1 MQSKITLGSL
11 TESLFIF
18 IILECIVNFVY
29 KQGNDRHSNRK
40 IPLNF
45 N

>member
-1 MQSKITLGSL
+1 MQSKITLRSF
-11 TESLFIF
+11 TESLFSF
-18 IILECIVNFVY
+18 IILEYIVNFVY

-40 IPLNF
+40 IPLKF